1 MLRNHGLNP
10 TGNGSIAQNRGLWV
24 NPRVETL
31 GYYRIVPTGLK
42 TLAQDF
48 NPGWALGGRLRR
60 RA

>member
-1 MLRNHGLNP
+1 MTSPFVIHAERVQSP
-10 TGNGSIAQNRGLWV
+10 KSQRLWV